1 MEALCAFPRQWARA
15 RTRGV
20 TFIRLGIVLLLVCS
34 GMAQQGQPS
43 CIARADARSHSSI
56 PPVSLKDLVREAE
69 QNSPEIAVAEQGYAA
84 ATHVARQV
92 SALPDTQA
100 TLQQL
105 SVGSPRPFSGYT
117 NSDFAYVGVGASQE
131 IPYPGKRSLRGQ
143 VARREADVR
152 HVQIESVRRVIT
164 DKLKAAYFRLAYL
177 QQTLSVLE
185 RNDQLL
191 KDIEQ
196 IVESRYRVG
205 QGNQQEVL
213 KAQLQTTKILQE
225 ITMHHREVG
234 QLEAQLKRLLN
245 RPQES
250 PDIQTEPLAART
262 LTYSASDL
270 LSLTKQQNPDVKAQ
284 EAMLAKTDSQVEL
297 AKKEFRPDFAV
308 QYMYQNTDRKF
319 RDYYMAGFSITL
331 PNRSRRKAELA
342 EAEANREQAN
352 KQLEAE
358 VQQRLAEVQDQYVV
372 AQASAEQLKIYKDG
386 LLPQSNATF
395 QSALAAYQANRQD
408 FETLLSSFRDVL
420 NLEVEYQ
427 RELAE
432 HEVALARLEMLTG
445 VSFQ

>member
-1 MEALCAFPRQWARA
+1 MEALCAFPRQSARA
-15 RTRGV
+15 CSRDV
-20 TFIRLGIVLLLVCS
+20 TVMRLGIVLLLVSS
-34 GMAQQGQPS
+34 GMAQQGQQS
-43 CIARADARSHSSI
+43 GIAGGDAQSHSST
-56 PPVSLKDLVREAE
+56 PPVSLKDLLREAE
-69 QNSPEIAVAEQGYAA
+69 QNSPEIAAAEYGYAA
-84 ATHVARQV
+84 ATHVARQA
-92 SALPDTQA
+92 SALPDTQL
-100 TLQQL
+100 TVQQL

-117 NSDFAYVGVGASQE
+117 NSDFAYVGLGASQE

-143 VARREADVR
+143 VASREADVR

-177 QQTLSVLE
+177 QQTLSALE

-234 QLEAQLKRLLN
+234 QLEAQLKQLLN

-372 AQASAEQLKIYKDG
+372 AQTSAEQLKIYKGG